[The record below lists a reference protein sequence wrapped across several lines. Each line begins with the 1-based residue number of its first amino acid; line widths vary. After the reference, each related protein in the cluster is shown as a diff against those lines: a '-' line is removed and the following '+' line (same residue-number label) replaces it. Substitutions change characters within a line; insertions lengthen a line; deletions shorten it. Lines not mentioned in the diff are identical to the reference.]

1 MNIKKTIFSVGF
13 GLMSLFTA
21 SAQDLMPEAMPAR
34 CTAEKIVTEVAAVT
48 LESEAE
54 AARTVR
60 TTTARNRF
68 GENIVKTALQYLG
81 ARYRSGMSG
90 PYAFDCSGFTSYVYG
105 RENVSI
111 TRSSRSQYTQG
122 MPVRNVA
129 DLQKGDLAFF
139 GGSRSHSSV
148 GHVGI
153 VTDVDPST
161 GKFSFVH
168 ASRTGV
174 KVSEAPDVD
183 ESQTYSILQPPLYRC
198 PSHCG
203 VIIFALAIRPSLCV
217 HSSPRFSLPLH
228 LPRWHKRG
236 RSASIPSPS
245 RVTL

>member
-1 MNIKKTIFSVGF
+1 MFLLREFATACGWRDGVKECSVVTDKRIAIVNIKKTIFSVGF

-34 CTAEKIVTEVAAVT
+34 CTPEKLVTEVAAVS
-48 LESEAE
+48 LETEAE
-54 AARTVR
+54 VVRNVVR
-60 TTTARNRF
+60 TATARNRF

-90 PYAFDCSGFTSYVYG
+90 PYAFDCSGFTSYVFG

-122 MPVRNVA
+122 MPVRRVT
-129 DLQKGDLAFF
+129 DLQKGDLVFF

-153 VTDVDPST
+153 VTEVDPAT

-174 KVSEAPDVD
+174 KVSESNEPY
-183 ESQTYSILQPPLYRC
+183 YSRRYIGARRI
-198 PSHCG
+198 
-203 VIIFALAIRPSLCV
+203 VE
-217 HSSPRFSLPLH
+217 
-228 LPRWHKRG
+228 
-236 RSASIPSPS
+236 
-245 RVTL
+245 

>member
-1 MNIKKTIFSVGF
+1 
-13 GLMSLFTA
+13 MSLFTA
-21 SAQDLMPEAMPAR
+21 SAQDMMPEAMPAR

-105 RENVSI
+105 CENVSI

-129 DLQKGDLAFF
+129 DLQKGDLVFF

-153 VTDVDPST
+153 VTDVDPVT

-174 KVSEAPDVD
+174 KVSESNEPY
-183 ESQTYSILQPPLYRC
+183 YSRRYIGARRI
-198 PSHCG
+198 
-203 VIIFALAIRPSLCV
+203 VE
-217 HSSPRFSLPLH
+217 
-228 LPRWHKRG
+228 
-236 RSASIPSPS
+236 
-245 RVTL
+245 